1 MSSLSK
7 KSKISGSTRQVV
19 DEKVEKIKK
28 GYEDKIE
35 KLTQEIEDI
44 KLEIKT
50 EEEEHPGK
58 VEKLVNEYQETRD
71 AIDSVKGQIED
82 IRMKIGPY
90 GDIEHMV
97 WGAETF
103 FQGKVLGTNLY
114 DSYGKWFDGIS
125 KMMED
130 NTPYRTSKYIFM
142 RRNLDLDSVKK
153 YPDWYKQYT
162 FQGVES
168 DDPWDAFDYSDENM
182 FMFEDLFRGLWEKES
197 FVLLHPKKIELC
209 NEFERAVNVT
219 EYSRISNYSRWYAYD
234 VTCDFYEPGFVMM
247 VGILNKISL

>member
-1 MSSLSK
+1 M
-7 KSKISGSTRQVV
+7 
-19 DEKVEKIKK
+19 DN
-28 GYEDKIE
+28 
-35 KLTQEIEDI
+35 
-44 KLEIKT
+44 
-50 EEEEHPGK
+50 
-58 VEKLVNEYQETRD
+58 VN
-71 AIDSVKGQIED
+71 GQIED

-114 DSYGKWFDGIS
+114 DSYEAWFDGIS

-130 NTPYRTSKYIFM
+130 NTQYRTSKYIFM
-142 RRNLDLDSVKK
+142 RRNVDLDYVKK

-168 DDPWDAFDYSDENM
+168 DAFDCTDDDK
-182 FMFEDLFRGLWEKES
+182 FMFEDLFRGLWEKGS
-197 FVLLHPKKIELC
+197 YVLLHPKKIELC

-219 EYSRISNYSRWYAYD
+219 EYSRISNYSR
-234 VTCDFYEPGFVMM
+234 
-247 VGILNKISL
+247 